1 MSVLILLIP
10 VLLIL
15 LVLVLLI
22 LLILLILLVLLILI
36 LLVLLIFLIIV
47 THCVSSFL
55 WDETIISRKLRFILQ
70 IELQK
75 MTKNDFCSCIRG
87 AGRSDGI
94 YACSDT
100 ASSFRFSHLVLM
112 MRAMYTHGVSRRDVK
127 I

>member
-22 LLILLILLVLLILI
+22 LLILLVLVLLILI

>member
-1 MSVLILLIP
+1 MSV
-10 VLLIL
+10 LIL

-22 LLILLILLVLLILI
+22 LLILLILLVLVLLILI